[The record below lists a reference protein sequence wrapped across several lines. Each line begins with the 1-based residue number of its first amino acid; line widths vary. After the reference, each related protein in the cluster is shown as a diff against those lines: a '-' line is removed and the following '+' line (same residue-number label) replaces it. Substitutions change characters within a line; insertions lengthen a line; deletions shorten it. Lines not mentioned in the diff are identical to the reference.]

1 MENDIVHSKYETDEI
16 LFSNIDE
23 YDLRIQELQNK
34 AFKIKKNCNLNI
46 YEKDAELKTIEN
58 EINYYKSKINEF
70 DNMIWSV
77 DWVCSK

>member
-1 MENDIVHSKYETDEI
+1 MENDIVHSKYEKDEI

>member
-1 MENDIVHSKYETDEI
+1 MENDIVHSKYEKDEI

-70 DNMIWSV
+70 ANMIWSV